1 MFKTTKNKTLNQI
14 YKTINYLQIA
24 EKPKLKYF
32 RDSIFISSSH
42 NSDSFLS
49 TWLLFLQIHRNEF
62 SQLIIFT
69 HVMLEYVVRPRRRG
83 QYAQINIYARPVCAL
98 HWDG

>member
-49 TWLLFLQIHRNEF
+49 T
-62 SQLIIFT
+62 
-69 HVMLEYVVRPRRRG
+69 
-83 QYAQINIYARPVCAL
+83 
-98 HWDG
+98 